1 MSGVRNEDV
10 RKFAQEK
17 DLEEEVAFKIVE
29 QTLKAAYKTTFKT
42 DINAVV
48 TFGEESV
55 SIYARKKIVDDVIN
69 PVLEVDIDEAVQF
82 DPECEIGDELLFEL
96 DPKDFKRGS
105 IQAGVQRVHQSTRE
119 IQKDTIYAEYKSKEG
134 EIIIG
139 YYQREKMGNIYVDL
153 GKVEGL
159 LPKRFRL
166 PQEVYRPN
174 DRIKALVKEVKK
186 HRQSNLVQLILSRT
200 DPEFVRRLMEL
211 EVPEIYDGV
220 VELHKIVREPG
231 YRTKIAVIS
240 HRDDVDP
247 VGACVGPKGSRI
259 QTVIT
264 ELEGEKIDVLEYS
277 IDPAVF
283 IANALSP
290 AEVLKVIILDE
301 EKRTALAV
309 VSDSQLSIA
318 IGKQGQ
324 NVRLAN
330 RLVDWSIDVKTEAQF
345 AQMDIHAD
353 SRRAAE
359 DLFSDDAMLVAD
371 IEEIDDALL
380 AVLEENGIETADQ
393 LVNTPEEVLYTLPGM
408 SEEQAV
414 LLRDI
419 INRTFEFVEEDEQM
433 QEETP
438 ETAAPEQAA
447 EEPLDD
453 EFDDEADEIYE
464 CPECGAEITIDMTV
478 CPSCGVGLSFEYED
492 EE

>member
-17 DLEEEVAFKIVE
+17 ELDEDVAFKIVE

-42 DINAVV
+42 DVNAVV
-48 TFGEESV
+48 TFGEEYV
-55 SIYARKKIVDDVIN
+55 AIYARKKIVDDVIN
-69 PVLEVDIDEAVQF
+69 PVLEVDIDEAIQF

-119 IQKDTIYAEYKSKEG
+119 IQKDTICAEYKSKEG

-159 LPKRFRL
+159 LPKNFQL
-166 PQEVYRPN
+166 PQEVYHPN

-186 HRQSNLVQLILSRT
+186 HRQSSLVQLILSRT
-200 DPEFVRRLMEL
+200 DPDFVRKLMEL
-211 EVPEIYDGV
+211 EVPELYDGII
-220 VELHKIVREPG
+220 ELHKIVREPG

-240 HRDDVDP
+240 HREDVDP

-264 ELEGEKIDVLEYS
+264 ELEGEKIDVLEHS
-277 IDPAVF
+277 ADPAVF

-353 SRRAAE
+353 SRKAAE
-359 DLFSDDAMLVAD
+359 DLFNDDAMTVAD
-371 IEEIDDALL
+371 IEEIDDALR
-380 AVLEENGIETADQ
+380 AVLSENGIETVDQ
-393 LVNTPEEVLYTLPGM
+393 LVNTPDAILYTLPGM
-408 SEEQAV
+408 TEEQAAK
-414 LLRDI
+414 LRDI
-419 INRTFEFVEEDEQM
+419 ITKTFEFIEENEDK
-433 QEETP
+433 QEMP
-438 ETAAPEQAA
+438 ETAESHAAA
-447 EEPLDD
+447 EETTDSFD
-453 EFDDEADEIYE
+453 ETEEIYE

-478 CPSCGVGLSFEYED
+478 CPNCGVGLSFEYED